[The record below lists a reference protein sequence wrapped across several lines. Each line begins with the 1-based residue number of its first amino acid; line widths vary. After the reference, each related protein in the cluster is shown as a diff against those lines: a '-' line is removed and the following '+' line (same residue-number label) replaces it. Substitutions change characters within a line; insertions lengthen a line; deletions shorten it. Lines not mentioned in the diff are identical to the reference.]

1 VQIRRRVITEKEI
14 EKELEKPPFK
24 IPEITINTK
33 MTVFDY
39 SPDSFREWYPTSPDE
54 CVPPPEG
61 TAVRWINLD
70 GVHNVNV
77 VDRICTNF
85 GLHPL
90 TVEDLVATDQP
101 PKAEVTPDYA
111 LVLIRMFRFGNGK
124 DEIVS
129 EQVGIVF
136 GPKFVLSFQEVE
148 GDIFDNLRRRIRES
162 GGRVRNSG
170 ADFLAYSLLDVIA
183 DFYFEILDSISE
195 DIEATQ
201 EILMTQPTIDVL
213 RHIYVIKRRN
223 IELRRY
229 TWPVR
234 EVALR
239 LEREGAPLIKKP
251 TLPYLRDLYDHIIQ
265 VTDHIEI
272 YREWL
277 SSMLDIYLSSVTN
290 RLNEVIKLLTVVSTI
305 AIPPTL
311 IGSWY
316 GMNFKYMPELTD
328 PYFYPVL
335 LVLTTMISL
344 SMFIIFRRYHW
355 I

>member
-1 VQIRRRVITEKEI
+1 MRISQVKREKEI
-14 EKELEKPPFK
+14 EKELEKPPFTV
-24 IPEITINTK
+24 PEITKATK
-33 MTVFDY
+33 LTVFDY
-39 SPDSFREWYPTSPDE
+39 GQDSFKEWCPTSPDE

-61 TAVRWINLD
+61 IAVRWINLD
-70 GVHNVNV
+70 GVHNVDV
-77 VDRICTNF
+77 VDRICTNY

-90 TVEDLVATDQP
+90 TVEDLVNTDQP
-101 PKAEVTPDYA
+101 PKAEVTQEYA
-111 LVLIRMFRFGNGK
+111 LVLIRMFRFGK
-124 DEIVS
+124 DKSEIIS

-136 GPKFVLSFQEVE
+136 GPRFVLSFQEVE
-148 GDIFDNLRRRIRES
+148 GDIFDTARRRIRELGS
-162 GGRVRNSG
+162 RVRNSG
-170 ADFLAYSLLDVIA
+170 ADFLAYSLMDIIA
-183 DFYFEILDSISE
+183 DFYFEILDAISE
-195 DIEATQ
+195 DIEKTQ
-201 EILMTQPTIDVL
+201 EILMTQPSIDVL
-213 RHIYVIKRRN
+213 RHIYIIKRRN

-239 LEREGAPLIKKP
+239 LEREGAPLVKKT
-251 TLPYLRDLYDHIIQ
+251 TLPYLRDLYDHVIQ
-265 VTDHIEI
+265 ITDHIEI

-316 GMNFKYMPELTD
+316 GMNFKYMPELSD
-328 PYFYPVL
+328 PYFYPAL
-335 LVLTTMISL
+335 LILTTAISV
-344 SMFIIFRRYHW
+344 SMFILFRRNHW